1 MESSDLKKSQTVRT
15 HAGRTLVVAAVALL
29 TAAGCATPG
38 KRTVVGG
45 AGGAVVGAGVGAAA
59 GGKKGAAIGAA
70 AGAVTG
76 GLIGNYLDKR
86 AAEMNKVA
94 ETEKTEDGLLVKMP
108 GDLLFAH
115 NSAVLAESATQQVQ
129 QVGDILA
136 KYPKDR
142 IRVEGHTDATG
153 PDRYNE
159 ELSLK
164 RADAV
169 ARVLRSRGVQ
179 ESQMLV
185 RGLGESRPVADNGS
199 DQGRSQNRR
208 VQLVIDVE
216 PPQTAAR

>member
-1 MESSDLKKSQTVRT
+1 MESTTQQVKTKARRT
-15 HAGRTLVVAAVALL
+15 GVLAAVALL
-29 TAAGCATPG
+29 AAAGCATPG

-45 AGGAVVGAGVGAAA
+45 AGGGVVGAGVGAAV

-70 AGAVTG
+70 TGAVAG

-94 ETEKTEDGLLVKMP
+94 QTEKTEDGLLVKMP

-115 NSAVLAESATQQVQ
+115 NSAVLTENATQQVQ

-185 RGLGESRPVADNGS
+185 RGLGESRPVADNTN

-216 PPQTAAR
+216 QPATAAR